1 MILMV
6 IQDLR
11 KTVENL
17 KEIFIKDPEELKYKQ
32 KEIDNKLEGINSRI
46 TKVEEQINNL
56 KYRMVEI
63 TATEQNIE
71 NRIKKEMKTA
81 EGIYGTTFTFYRSQE
96 ERERKDLRKYLK
108 R

>member
-11 KTVENL
+11 KTGEFARNIYQRPRRTKVQA
-17 KEIFIKDPEELKYKQ
+17 KRDGY
-32 KEIDNKLEGINSRI
+32 KLEGINSRI
-46 TKVEEQINNL
+46 TKVDEQINDL

-81 EGIYGTTFTFYRSQE
+81 
-96 ERERKDLRKYLK
+96 
-108 R
+108 

>member
-1 MILMV
+1 
-6 IQDLR
+6 
-11 KTVENL
+11 
-17 KEIFIKDPEELKYKQ
+17 
-32 KEIDNKLEGINSRI
+32 
-46 TKVEEQINNL
+46 
-56 KYRMVEI
+56 MVEI

-96 ERERKDLRKYLK
+96 ERERKDLKKYLK